1 MIPPK
6 PLTQPLPARP
16 ANQPSAPFRALAQP
30 LWAWAVVLLPVIV
43 FALVW
48 QYYAVN
54 VPKWDDHALRAYLY
68 FSDQETTLSGK
79 IYQLFRQHN
88 EHRIVYDRIIAT
100 LDYRLFGKM
109 SHIHLMVAGNLS
121 LVGLL
126 AVFGAVLLRAGKS
139 LIYLLPVA
147 LLLFNLSHWENMFWG
162 MAALQNF
169 SVVLWVVLTIY
180 LLSYTDRWGLALVA
194 AVLATLTS
202 GNGLLVWPIGLILLM
217 LRTPTVNRQRSEGA
231 VDRPKLV
238 LLAWVVA
245 AAAIITLYFIGF
257 EKPAGNPANRP
268 SITELLKGWLAFT
281 GAAAEVFSTE
291 SPLRVSTWIGMLM
304 VLATLGRVSWD
315 VRTYWPTITN
325 AMRFVFRSGYEKPV
339 PEKSGHEKAGR
350 QKPGLKK
357 PVALHSDAGKALP
370 PMVLFFW
377 GCALFILAT
386 AALVAWTRTGFG
398 IDLIITS
405 RYKVYSL
412 TLLALLY
419 VYVVGRLPKRAGRW
433 MGAVGAVGAV
443 ASLFIAWLSYN
454 LFLDDTI
461 WWRHWMLTSQFNW
474 TYSTSQPVRRLDAI
488 NKQYIKQAPAFYDAD
503 PAVLYGAG
511 QPTVWPVA
519 VTQTPDGFL
528 VQDGNGTAQDQR
540 DSRAFVVARSP
551 KRTYLFPTRQNQN
564 LAGRKRYWPANP
576 FTVGFT
582 ATRGDVD
589 LDSGTYQL
597 FILTVATNGQLTL
610 YPTGQSITWVKP
622 AETPL
627 KKNW

>member
-1 MIPPK
+1 MTPPK
-6 PLTQPLPARP
+6 PLSKPLPAQS
-16 ANQPSAPFRALAQP
+16 ASQPPEPVRASAQP
-30 LWAWAVVLLPVIV
+30 LLAWAVVLVPVVV

-79 IYQLFRQHN
+79 IYQLFKQHN
-88 EHRIVYDRIIAT
+88 EHRIVYDRLVAA

-109 SHIHLMVAGNLS
+109 SHVHLMVVGNLS

-139 LIYLLPVA
+139 PIYVLPVA

-180 LLSYTDRWGLALVA
+180 LLSYTNHWGLALVA

-202 GNGLLVWPIGLILLM
+202 GNGLLVWPIGLILLL
-217 LRTPTVNRQRSEGA
+217 LRTPTANRERREKIA
-231 VDRPKLV
+231 DRPKL
-238 LLAWVVA
+238 LLLTWVVVA
-245 AAAIITLYFIGF
+245 ATVITLYFIGF
-257 EKPAGNPANRP
+257 EKPAGNPANRG
-268 SITELLKGWLAFT
+268 SITDLLKGWLAFT
-281 GAAAEVFSTE
+281 GAAAEVLSTE
-291 SPLRVSTWIGMLM
+291 SPLRVSTWLGALL
-304 VLATLGRVSWD
+304 VLTTVARVSWD
-315 VRTYWPTITN
+315 VRIYWPTFTD
-325 AMRFVFRSGYEKPV
+325 AVRFVFRSAQERS
-339 PEKSGHEKAGR
+339 EHE
-350 QKPGLKK
+350 KPGLKK
-357 PVALHSDAGKALP
+357 PVDPKPGAGKALP
-370 PMVLFFW
+370 PIVLFFW
-377 GCALFILAT
+377 SCALFILAT

-405 RYKVYSL
+405 RYKIYSL

-419 VYVVGRLPKRAGRW
+419 VCAVGLLPKRAGRW
-433 MGAVGAVGAV
+433 MGAMGAVG
-443 ASLFIAWLSYN
+443 SLFIAWLSYN
-454 LFLDDTI
+454 FFLDDTI

-474 TYSTSQPVRRLDAI
+474 TYSTNQPVVRLDAI
-488 NKQYIKQAPAFYDAD
+488 NKQYINQAPAFYNVD
-503 PAVLYGAG
+503 PAILYGVG
-511 QPTVWPVA
+511 QPTIWPVA
-519 VTQTPDGFL
+519 IAQTPDGFL

-582 ATRGDVD
+582 ATLAPVD
-589 LDSGTYQL
+589 LDAGTYQVL
-597 FILTVATNGQLTL
+597 ILTVATNGQLTL
-610 YPTGQSITWVKP
+610 YPTGQTITPLKP